1 MQKIMLIIAGML
13 LLFAPVIYGQTK
25 QQVEVTAT
33 LQSLPM
39 SIFVTDIQ
47 MTGKFGG
54 TAKNG
59 VVEFTSVDPTALKD
73 GKFAT
78 AVEVL
83 KIDFEPGNNM
93 FNIQVYTANSN
104 EGYSPSKHLGSYET
118 GFWNDYE
125 EANGM
130 LNQDNTDYVA
140 PLLWSCYDENTT
152 TECSQAGIDNGEW
165 GYFKDYYTHI
175 GEGATGLLLSH
186 EIDLSSHSSNGG
198 YVTPSSGYPYEDWE
212 KGWKRDFSKPVDNIA
227 HWVKGGV
234 DMVGYRKIVYGTGG
248 QYYNI
253 TMPEYGETTP
263 LTDKTIYMAIA
274 GQFDG
279 KPAGPYK
286 TSNVYVEISSE

>member
-1 MQKIMLIIAGML
+1 MQKIMLLVAGML
-13 LLFAPVIYGQTK
+13 LLFTPGIYGQTK

-47 MTGKFGG
+47 MTGKSGG
-54 TAKNG
+54 TNNNG
-59 VVEFTSVDPTALKD
+59 VVEFTTVDPSALED
-73 GKFAT
+73 NKFAT

-104 EGYSPSKHLGSYET
+104 EGYSVSKHKDTYET

-130 LNQDNTDYVA
+130 LNQNNKDYVA
-140 PLLWSCYDENTT
+140 PLLWSTYDSNTYT
-152 TECSQAGIDNGEW
+152 NCNQWGVDNGVW

-198 YVTPSSGYPYEDWE
+198 YVTPSNGYPYEDWE
-212 KGWKRDFSKPVDNIA
+212 KGWERDYSYTPDQTE

-234 DMVGYRKIVYGTGG
+234 DIVGYRKIVYGTGG
-248 QYYNI
+248 QYYKI
-253 TMPEYGETTP
+253 TMPEYDEDDP
-263 LTDKTIYMAIA
+263 LNDKTIYMAIA

-279 KPAGPYK
+279 KPAGNYK
-286 TSNVYVEISSE
+286 TSHVYVEICSE